1 MLDLLKNS
9 EPAKRDGISWALAR
23 AGNFNPSEIVAG
35 ADDNLRRWISY
46 IVGCGKSHFVQ
57 SDVEA
62 ICNAD
67 PEVYFAASVLWQI
80 MASWVHDLREF

>member
-1 MLDLLKNS
+1 ML
-9 EPAKRDGISWALAR
+9 AKTGR
-23 AGNFNPSEIVAG
+23 FNPRDILFN

-46 IVGCGKSHFVQ
+46 IVGHGKTNL
-57 SDVEA
+57 VEKEVDA

-80 MASWVHDLREF
+80 LASWVDGLTEY